1 MARFRPMLR
10 NHGLTEQKWRVIRC
24 LADSPASAAGD
35 IASRTFLLA
44 PSLTRI
50 LQTLE
55 GEDLVKRRAD
65 RDDQRRAQFALTARG
80 RRLFE
85 RIAPE
90 SEAIYRDIERAT
102 DPKRLAALYA
112 LLAEFTESLA
122 E

>member
-80 RRLFE
+80 RRLFD